1 MHAAQ
6 KLHFEVCSLLIASLS
21 NLQKTLTEFRDLM
34 SNGELTLSDKEEAL
48 PDQVLARADNYQH
61 FFERVEL
68 KKVGSFMF
76 LYRLVIEYCI
86 SYIKTFYTLL
96 VL

>member
-1 MHAAQ
+1 
-6 KLHFEVCSLLIASLS
+6 
-21 NLQKTLTEFRDLM
+21 M

-76 LYRLVIEYCI
+76 LYRLVIE
-86 SYIKTFYTLL
+86 
-96 VL
+96 

>member
-1 MHAAQ
+1 
-6 KLHFEVCSLLIASLS
+6 
-21 NLQKTLTEFRDLM
+21 M